1 MSFFQSLFGPD
12 INEGVAEAHA
22 TAGAVLIDVRT
33 PQEFAAG
40 HIEGAVNI
48 PVSAIDQVA
57 RVVEDKA
64 TPLFVYCASGARSGS
79 ACQALARM
87 GYTTAQNIGGIGRW
101 SGEIVQGGK

>member
-1 MSFFQSLFGPD
+1 MSFLQSLFGPD

-22 TAGAVLIDVRT
+22 TTGAVLIDVRT

-87 GYTTAQNIGGIGRW
+87 EYTSAQNIGGISRWNGKVVREGR
-101 SGEIVQGGK
+101 